1 MSVKTSCFKI
11 SLSLIAALLILSPG
25 CSPKPEATRWVGTW
39 ASSQQLV
46 EPHNMPP
53 EPGLTNNTLRQ
64 IVRTSIGGDSLRLK
78 LSNLFSD
85 DSVELNEVMI
95 ALSSGSHTTDST
107 TNTPLSFGGERTIS
121 IAAGEEII
129 SDPVAF
135 KLEPLSELAITIS
148 FGNTPDN
155 ITGHPGSRTTSYLT
169 TNNSVKD
176 AGFDNF
182 VETDHWYLI
191 NAIDVKAPE
200 TAAAIVTLGNS
211 ITDGRGS
218 GTNKQNRWPDI
229 LAQRLANNEAT
240 ANISVLNHGVGGNC
254 VLKPCLGESA
264 LDRFQRDVIDQQG
277 VKWLIILIG
286 VNDIGQT
293 PDSTAAMT
301 VADDL
306 IAAFSS
312 MIEDAHAAGIKV
324 YGCTILPFGESF
336 YYAPFRE
343 EARLKVND
351 WIRNSK
357 SFDAV
362 IDFDL
367 ATQTPEFPRIM
378 QVGIHTG
385 DYLHPNEKGY
395 KLMGEYIDLKLF
407 SEL

>member
-176 AGFDNF
+176 AGFDDF

-200 TAAAIVTLGNS
+200 TAAAVVTLGNS

-229 LAQRLANNEAT
+229 LAQR
-240 ANISVLNHGVGGNC
+240 
-254 VLKPCLGESA
+254 
-264 LDRFQRDVIDQQG
+264 Q
-277 VKWLIILIG
+277 IG
-286 VNDIGQT
+286 R
-293 PDSTAAMT
+293 
-301 VADDL
+301 
-306 IAAFSS
+306 
-312 MIEDAHAAGIKV
+312 AHV
-324 YGCTILPFGESF
+324 
-336 YYAPFRE
+336 
-343 EARLKVND
+343 
-351 WIRNSK
+351 
-357 SFDAV
+357 
-362 IDFDL
+362 
-367 ATQTPEFPRIM
+367 
-378 QVGIHTG
+378 
-385 DYLHPNEKGY
+385 
-395 KLMGEYIDLKLF
+395 
-407 SEL
+407 